1 MLKFL
6 LVLTMLT
13 TRVWAKG
20 SVMIDDVIQDYF
32 QGYQQA
38 DTKLILNAFHPDT
51 RLLSVDNGQLD
62 KTEMSDWL
70 KGLEDRRL
78 SGDIRKGVLKIES
91 IDSTNYAASVKVKI
105 TFPAFEFTD
114 YLSLLKIDGK
124 WLIVGKIYHFKEI

>member
-6 LVLTMLT
+6 FVFSLLT
-13 TRVWAKG
+13 TQVWAKG
-20 SVMIDDVIQDYF
+20 SVMIEDVIQDYF

-38 DTKLILNAFHPDT
+38 DTKLIQNAFHADT

-70 KGLEDRRL
+70 KSLEDRRL
-78 SGDIRKGVLKIES
+78 RGDIRKGVLKIES
-91 IDSTNYAASVKVKI
+91 IDSQDYAASVKLKI